1 MSVVTGMRRSNP
13 WMSRALSMRGIESQE
28 VEGEADI
35 KVFVDTL
42 YFTNHGPRSNYR
54 PVLHVRGQL
63 VGLVPYGSS
72 EIAYGVTEVAF
83 DREMEGGNVTVDS
96 FYEFTDEQ
104 LVALVQKGFFNE
116 GFEPP
121 NDLLN
126 QIWELPAHYK
136 GIVIAPRNEQE
147 APLAFLDV
155 LDRDGLIIDAM
166 TSGLDLVDYFPDYL
180 TEIRSRDQEN
190 DKTVD
195 HVLERTDHV
204 NDIFAGTESQYDDE
218 GTDGRVNE
226 AEGASITQALSGES
240 VTKNV
245 LPVMDSPLFDALMR
259 NTQITL
265 GNEKFE
271 DALTNE
277 SQTGST
283 FSVTDELKAAED
295 QQATITTAG
304 LASTFR
310 EVMGDFIDS
319 SVTKNTPA
327 PEVINPVD
335 TETEIG
341 VPEGP
346 HESVTEVKRDLE
358 RKRASV
364 RENVEVVTKE
374 DINSLS
380 FNEEPDF

>member
-1 MSVVTGMRRSNP
+1 M
-13 WMSRALSMRGIESQE
+13 
-28 VEGEADI
+28 
-35 KVFVDTL
+35 
-42 YFTNHGPRSNYR
+42 
-54 PVLHVRGQL
+54 RGQL
-63 VGLVPYGSS
+63 VGLVPYGYP

-195 HVLERTDHV
+195 HTLERTDHV
-204 NDIFAGTESQYDDE
+204 NDIFAGMESQYDD
-218 GTDGRVNE
+218 GGSDGRVNE
-226 AEGASITQALSGES
+226 AEGASIAQALSAES
-240 VTKNV
+240 GAKNA

-265 GNEKFE
+265 GNEKTE

-341 VPEGP
+341 VPEGS